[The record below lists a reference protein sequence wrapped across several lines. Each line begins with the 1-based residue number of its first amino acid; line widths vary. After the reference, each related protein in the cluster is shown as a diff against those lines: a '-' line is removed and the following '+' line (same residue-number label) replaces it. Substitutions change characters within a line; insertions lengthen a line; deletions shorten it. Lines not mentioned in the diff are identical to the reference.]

1 MRKQFLAVAATSV
14 ALSGC
19 YTYARSAGDV
29 TPNTQVSLL
38 MSTEAQIRLRDRLGL
53 DVRELHGRVV
63 DVSLDSLMVE
73 VPSTSPFTG
82 VGGQELYQR
91 VNLARNDVLETRTR
105 VPSPA
110 RTAALL
116 TGLGAGA
123 AVILATQVFE
133 AQNPG
138 TPDGTPPGPDDRR
151 AFVNLQHI
159 VP

>member
-1 MRKQFLAVAATSV
+1 MRTQFLALAAAGV

-19 YTYARSAGDV
+19 YTYARTPGEV
-29 TPNTQVSLL
+29 TPNTEVSLL

-63 DVSLDSLMVE
+63 DVSSDSLMVE

-82 VGGQELYQR
+82 VGGEELYQR
-91 VNLARNDVLETRTR
+91 VDLARADVLEARTR

-110 RTAALL
+110 RTVALL
-116 TGLGAGA
+116 GGIGAGA

-138 TPDGTPPGPDDRR
+138 DPTVTPPGPDDRR
-151 AFVNLQHI
+151 AFVNLQHL